1 MKIVYKYLVLFMVLP
16 LFSCGGGGDDPTPP
30 EPEPEVPAPSAAT
43 LIYPDNNEACTEGVL
58 VSETESQ
65 VTFEWTASENTDTY
79 TLVLTNLETGAESST
94 NTSNIDIQVTLERG
108 TAYSWSIVSSAE
120 GTNETASSEIW
131 RFYNAGATIENYAPF
146 PAYEPYPKM
155 GEAINS
161 GTISLAW
168 EGADL
173 DGDALSYT
181 IYLGTSSPPSSVL
194 GETDAN
200 SFETT
205 INADTVYY
213 WQVVTVDSA
222 GNSSTSEIFEFKTN
236 P

>member
-43 LIYPDNNEACTEGVL
+43 LIYPDNNEECTEGVL

-65 VTFEWTASENTDTY
+65 VTFEWTASENTDSY
-79 TLVLTNLETGAESST
+79 TLLLTNLETGAESSST
-94 NTSNIDIQVTLERG
+94 TANTDIQLMLERG
-108 TAYSWSIVSSAE
+108 TAYSWAVVSSAD
-120 GTNETASSEIW
+120 GTNETASSTTW
-131 RFYNAGATIENYAPF
+131 RFYNAGAAVENYAPF
-146 PAYEPYPKM
+146 PAYEPYPEM
-155 GEAINS
+155 GKAINA
-161 GTISLAW
+161 GTINFEW

-173 DGDALSYT
+173 DGDALSY
-181 IYLGTSSPPSSVL
+181 ILYLDTLSPPTSII
-194 GETDAN
+194 GETDTN
-200 SFETT
+200 SFEAT
-205 INADTVYY
+205 IGADTVYY

-222 GNSSTSEIFEFKTN
+222 GNSSTSEIFEFRTN